1 MKMSEQE
8 QKIYKALDDLGVTYE
23 KYEHPAFAT
32 CDSSGTFYKDNDMG
46 VDCKNIFLQNR
57 RGKKH
62 YLVVLLA
69 DKKLDIPHLAE
80 FLDEHKKMGFASE
93 GRLNKYLGL
102 TPGSVTPLA
111 IINQN
116 ARDIPVVLDKE
127 IFDYE
132 YVHFHPSRNTA
143 SIKIT
148 TDDLMKFCKMYAC
161 DVKIY

>member
-1 MKMSEQE
+1 MSEQE
-8 QKIYKALDDLGVTYE
+8 QKIYKVLDELGVAYE
-23 KYEHPAFAT
+23 KYEHSAFAT
-32 CDSSGTFYKDNDMG
+32 CGASGTFYKDNDMG
-46 VDCKNIFLQNR
+46 ADCKNIFLQNR

-102 TPGSVTPLA
+102 TSGSVTPLA